1 MKTVAIPV
9 MPEGHSLMAAVMA
22 AAMAAVAAVAAVNRK
37 QHTVRFAINQQL
49 ATAVAAGLGHF

>member
-1 MKTVAIPV
+1 
-9 MPEGHSLMAAVMA
+9 MAAVMA
-22 AAMAAVAAVAAVNRK
+22 AAMAAVAAVNRK